1 MPKSPSSHS
10 PRFSRLRSRLRHY
23 GRLHGYALFSSLGA
37 LWRNPWVTVMTLMA
51 IGVTLALPL
60 TFYLALDNL
69 YSLSGRFEESWRI
82 SLYLQPELSESEGIE
97 LLTKLRGHEAVAEA
111 KLIDKEAG
119 LADFRRYSG
128 FGEVLDALEENP
140 LPVVI
145 EVLPEKRW
153 RTPQRLRTL
162 VEEWREYSAVDLAQW
177 DMHWLQRL
185 RALLQ
190 MAERGGILLGGILG
204 LAVLLTVGNT
214 IRLELQSRQPEIE
227 VMKLLGA
234 THRFIRRPFL
244 YAGFWYGWMGGLL
257 GWLTVG
263 GIWLALQPPVQR
275 LVALYNGS
283 FSLHFLSLG
292 EILEFWMFSCGLGM
306 LGAWLVAT
314 RHLWRLKV

>member
-1 MPKSPSSHS
+1 
-10 PRFSRLRSRLRHY
+10 
-23 GRLHGYALFSSLGA
+23 
-37 LWRNPWVTVMTLMA
+37 MTLMA

-69 YSLSGRFEESWRI
+69 YSLSGRFEASWRI